1 MGFYEKKNQ
10 LIITSDYSHL
20 NKYKVID
27 LKLNFDVLR
36 NFVCLGRTFRGET
49 VYNNIFELPQASI
62 MNFNERKGI
71 TIKKYWRPFRSHV
84 FPKKK
89 LVTTKLL
96 DNKLLKINKI
106 WQIAETK
113 ISSTLSSGV
122 ELKSYKL

>member
-1 MGFYEKKNQ
+1 
-10 LIITSDYSHL
+10 
-20 NKYKVID
+20 
-27 LKLNFDVLR
+27 
-36 NFVCLGRTFRGET
+36 
-49 VYNNIFELPQASI
+49 

-122 ELKSYKL
+122 DSNLINYNQKNLIYT